1 MKDNFNLHSW
11 KYNQLMEEVRDEIQ
25 SQIDGIIPLIS
36 KIDLLILILVDY
48 IKFKYMMKV
57 VMN

>member
-25 SQIDGIIPLIS
+25 SQIDG
-36 KIDLLILILVDY
+36 DY
-48 IKFKYMMKV
+48 SF
-57 VMN
+57 NL